1 MMSLLPLPQLD
12 TSTVFYKRQLWVYT
26 EDIHMIQKSKAH
38 LYVWTE
44 GTGNKGNKEIA
55 NILYLF
61 IKQNKQIYFCQKRA
75 IFWSDSTGSQNRC
88 FTITAFFIWL
98 VNNTE
103 LLEHVIHRFFIKG
116 HSYMKC
122 DQDFGILKKKFVS
135 QRYIYNTNDYIK
147 LMKTKDKFIVN
158 EIKHSGD
165 FLDYEGTLPFNQ
177 PQKLFNTDNER
188 VIWKDIHEMIYEKGL
203 IGFRYRYWFDDDF
216 KTVKYKVKNTTR
228 SAGRDIAFSTSRT
241 LILSNA
247 TWKNKLL
254 VSKEKFNDLQ
264 SLKVYI
270 PEVYHKFYDNLPH
283 TV

>member
-1 MMSLLPLPQLD
+1 
-12 TSTVFYKRQLWVYT
+12 
-26 EDIHMIQKSKAH
+26 
-38 LYVWTE
+38 
-44 GTGNKGNKEIA
+44 
-55 NILYLF
+55 
-61 IKQNKQIYFCQKRA
+61 
-75 IFWSDSTGSQNRC
+75 
-88 FTITAFFIWL
+88 
-98 VNNTE
+98 
-103 LLEHVIHRFFIKG
+103 
-116 HSYMKC
+116 
-122 DQDFGILKKKFVS
+122 
-135 QRYIYNTNDYIK
+135 
-147 LMKTKDKFIVN
+147 MKTKDKFIVN

-228 SAGRDIAFSTSRT
+228 SAGRDIAFSTPRKLT
-241 LILSNA
+241 LSNA

-254 VSKEKFNDLQ
+254 VSKEKFNDLL

-270 PEVYHKFYDNLPH
+270 PEVYHKLYDNLPH